1 MLCEQHIWKAKH
13 FLDIFLTDSSQKVLV
28 LPLRRHA
35 GAANN
40 ARTSHFSRIIASVAW
55 TDFQRQPRADD
66 WPATR
71 SRRMNRPVSSV
82 QYHEFGAL
90 ACWACSRWAAC
101 SRWVTKNTE
110 KFPFFIESLRPVYGV
125 QTVFFL
131 LLPWLFKLR
140 EISWWKVVVTAL
152 TSWVVSPSG
161 KTLRKVLFGAS

>member
-1 MLCEQHIWKAKH
+1 MLCEHHIWKAKH

-40 ARTSHFSRIIASVAW
+40 ARTSHFSCIIASVAC

-82 QYHEFGAL
+82 FA
-90 ACWACSRWAAC
+90 
-101 SRWVTKNTE
+101 
-110 KFPFFIESLRPVYGV
+110 I
-125 QTVFFL
+125 
-131 LLPWLFKLR
+131 
-140 EISWWKVVVTAL
+140 
-152 TSWVVSPSG
+152 
-161 KTLRKVLFGAS
+161 